1 VSPPPPSHPSR
12 LVDPWGLNASAF
24 RIAGALILVALAS
37 ACGGSDDS
45 PQAGG
50 HESFPEG
57 EINVAVELLDTGL
70 VKGNASAEAKS
81 GWTVASMVVSAVDPR
96 GANWQ
101 VLEFPKGVGSSSAT
115 EFFEIVLQELPR
127 GQQLT
132 ITATVQFEAE
142 DGNQLQRSAIDL
154 WPP

>member
-1 VSPPPPSHPSR
+1 MGVNVR
-12 LVDPWGLNASAF
+12 AYQ
-24 RIAGALILVALAS
+24 IAGALILAALAS
-37 ACGGSDDS
+37 ACGGGDDS

-50 HESFPEG
+50 RESFPEG
-57 EINVAVELLDTGL
+57 EITVAVEMLDTGL

-81 GWTVASMVVSAVDPR
+81 GWIVASMVVSAVDPR

-101 VLEFPKGVGSSSAT
+101 VLEFPEGVGSASAT

-142 DGNQLQRSAIDL
+142 DGNQVQRAAIDL